1 MFKSM
6 VLAVFLAVGFASASV
21 TAAPSADGKCNF
33 DSECPGGKCGAGG
46 KCTKK

>member
-1 MFKSM
+1 MLKSM
-6 VLAVFLAVGFASASV
+6 VLALLAVGFSAASV
-21 TAAPSADGKCNF
+21 SAAPSKDGKCNF